1 MPPIICHLQPRHK
14 AHLGGDKTNPQG
26 LELTNPSTPLSS
38 LVPTVAFIQRSL
50 SACARRI
57 LSSPNNAPR
66 YTRTMATTADNPG
79 AAPTEGMPTPTTADV
94 PKPTK
99 LHGRAFYESIGSPKF
114 VLAPMVDQ
122 SEFAWRMLT
131 RSYMTPESSKDLLAY
146 TPMLHARLFT
156 TAHKFRANYFQPTR
170 SGLPSPPI
178 SAPPAD
184 SPDIHLDGNPSI
196 DRPLFVQFCANTPE
210 DLLAAAQYVA
220 PFCDAVDLNLGC
232 PQGIARKGNYGAFLQ
247 EDQELIYSLIN
258 TLHTNLNVPVT
269 AKIRVLETREATLA
283 YAKKV
288 LSAGASILTV
298 HGRLREA
305 KGHKTGLADW
315 GAIRYLRDNLPRETV
330 IFANGNI
337 LCRGDIERCL
347 EATGADAVMSAEGN
361 LYDPAIFAEAPAV
374 GEEGS
379 AYWRGR
385 DGRGG
390 FRMDEAMRR
399 YLDILYKYVFE
410 QAPPERRALY
420 VPGQKEARGPPT
432 PDAEDEPARKRMKSG
447 DEGAEV
453 AAEDAQKVAEET
465 TTAAQPATTENS
477 ETAPKSKKAAKKQ
490 KREKVSSPNLVAMQ
504 PHCFHLLRALVS
516 KHHSVRDALARCRP
530 GDMEAYEG
538 VLGMVERVVEEGIRE
553 YEATGGASYHDAL
566 EGEKGNVLSASGYVG
581 VGLETEGDVKGGAVE
596 YETSVAAVRECKR
609 PWWVCQAYVRPLP
622 MEAMAKGSLTM

>member
-1 MPPIICHLQPRHK
+1 
-14 AHLGGDKTNPQG
+14 
-26 LELTNPSTPLSS
+26 
-38 LVPTVAFIQRSL
+38 
-50 SACARRI
+50 
-57 LSSPNNAPR
+57 
-66 YTRTMATTADNPG
+66 MATTTNGTP
-79 AAPTEGMPTPTTADV
+79 AASTPPTDTTASEA
-94 PKPTK
+94 PNPTK
-99 LHGRAFYESIGSPKF
+99 LHGRAFYESLGSPKF

-131 RSYMTPESSKDLLAY
+131 RSYMTPESNKSLLAY

-156 TAHKFRANYFQPTR
+156 TTEKFRFNHFQPTR
-170 SGLPSPPI
+170 SGLPTVPM
-178 SAPPAD
+178 SAPPAS
-184 SPDIHLDGNPSI
+184 SPDTYLDGHPSI

-232 PQGIARKGNYGAFLQ
+232 PQGIARKGGYGAFLQ
-247 EDQELIYSLIN
+247 EDQELIYALIN
-258 TLHTNLNVPVT
+258 TLHTRLNVPVT

-315 GAIRYLRDNLPRETV
+315 SAIRYLRDNLPKETV

-374 GEEGS
+374 GEEGTM
-379 AYWRGR
+379 YWRGR

-390 FRMDEAMRR
+390 FRMDEALRR
-399 YLDILYKYVFE
+399 YMDLIYKYVLE
-410 QAPPERRALY
+410 QAPPERKPLY
-420 VPGQKEARGPPT
+420 VPGQAGARDAPT
-432 PDAEDEPARKRMKSG
+432 PEASDEPPRKRAKT
-447 DEGAEV
+447 GAEPV
-453 AAEDAQKVAEET
+453 EETVTEAASEAQPSTAAET
-465 TTAAQPATTENS
+465 QPAGDK
-477 ETAPKSKKAAKKQ
+477 PKNANKKQ
-490 KREKVSSPNLVAMQ
+490 KREKTSSPNLLAMQ

-516 KHHSVRDALARCRP
+516 KHHSVRDALARSRP

-553 YEATGGASYHDAL
+553 YDATGGASYHDDA
-566 EGEKGNVLSASGYVG
+566 EGKGGDGNVLSAVGYEGLVEREVG
-581 VGLETEGDVKGGAVE
+581 EAPVE
-596 YETSVAAVRECKR
+596 YETSVKAVRECRR
-609 PWWVCQAYVRPLP
+609 PWWVCQPYVRPLP
-622 MEAMAKGSLTM
+622 MEAMAKGSLTMSKKELAKLGEGEKGVVMGMGARRNDGRQNGGVKGGEGEKKEEGEVKEGEGEKKE